1 MRLYLSS
8 YQFGD
13 DAHHF
18 ASMVGGRRRGLLIMN
33 ALDASAD
40 TDRRAAAAR
49 NQCATLAELGLSAE
63 DLDLRSVRAGEAA
76 RILEGADFVWVHGG
90 NVFVLR
96 AALAESGMDAA
107 LVEALDADSL
117 VYGGFSAGACV
128 LGPSLAGYERCDP
141 PADVAAVAGTVRW
154 DGLGVL
160 DRAVVPHLDSP
171 EHPDSATLE
180 ELAAVW
186 RENGTPFIGLR
197 DGEALVIDG
206 GTASG
211 G

>member
-13 DAHHF
+13 DPHRF
-18 ASMVGGRRRGLLIMN
+18 ATMVGGRRRGYVIMN

-40 TDRRAAAAR
+40 TGRRAAAAQ
-49 NQCATLAELGLSAE
+49 NQRAALRA
-63 DLDLRSVRAGEAA
+63 LDLYAEELDVRSVRAGEAA
-76 RILEGADFVWVHGG
+76 RVLERADFVWVHGG

-107 LVEALDADSL
+107 LREALAADTL

-141 PADVAAVAGTVRW
+141 PADVTALGGTVRW

-160 DRAVVPHLDSP
+160 DRAIVPHLDSP
-171 EHPDSATLE
+171 EHPDSAPLE
-180 ELAAVW
+180 ELAAEW
-186 RENGTPFIGLR
+186 RQNGTPFIGLR
-197 DGEALVIDG
+197 DGEALVIG
-206 GTASG
+206 GRPASG